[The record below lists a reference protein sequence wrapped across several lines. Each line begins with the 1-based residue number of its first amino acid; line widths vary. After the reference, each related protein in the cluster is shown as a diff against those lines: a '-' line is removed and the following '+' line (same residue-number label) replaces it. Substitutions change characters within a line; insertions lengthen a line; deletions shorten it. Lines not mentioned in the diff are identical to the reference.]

1 MLRLI
6 FRNLLRRPLRNGLT
20 LAGISVAMGVL
31 ICVESFG
38 DGYRNR
44 LRREVEQAG
53 VQIMLV
59 PLGCPYDAAA
69 RVLKNNALE
78 ASLPFAALE
87 SVRNDPGVAVA
98 APMLIAALPR
108 QNERRVDIWVG
119 LDESSLQLRP
129 WWNVTSGRAWFAGSN
144 EVILGADAAAIEMR
158 AHNDKLSSPETKRTF
173 RVAGILERSGTS
185 DDSAFFVPLATAQEM
200 FGQTGRLTAIAIRLK
215 DPTHTTE
222 TVARLQEIRGAQA
235 VTMTEMMGTFARLV
249 GMVRTW
255 VLSIVAIVVTVS
267 ALTVF
272 NTLLAGVLE
281 RANEFGLMRAMGAS
295 RTQVFSL
302 LVGEA
307 LLLTIAGLGAGIV
320 LAIVLGPHIE
330 TVARIWTPFSSAES
344 LLAISASAVL
354 RGCPAVVCAGAL
366 AAVYPAWLAA
376 RMRPAMGAKS
386 Q

>member
-1 MLRLI
+1 MLILI
-6 FRNLLRRPLRNGLT
+6 LRNVLRRPLRHGLT
-20 LAGISVAMGVL
+20 LAGISVAMAVL

-87 SVRNDPGVAVA
+87 TVRNDPGVAVA

-129 WWNVTSGRAWFAGSN
+129 WWHVTSGSEWFAGRD
-144 EVILGADAAAIEMR
+144 EAILGADAAAVEMR
-158 AHNDKLSSPETKRTF
+158 THNDKLSSPETRRTF
-173 RVAGILERSGTS
+173 RVAGILQRSGTS

-200 FGQTGRLTAIAIRLK
+200 FAQTGRLTAIAIRLK
-215 DPTHTTE
+215 DPTRTTE

-255 VLSIVAIVVTVS
+255 VLSIVAMVVTVS

-281 RANEFGLMRAMGAS
+281 RANEFALMRAMGAS
-295 RTQVFSL
+295 RTQVFGL
-302 LVGEA
+302 LIGEA
-307 LLLTIAGLGAGIV
+307 LLLTIAGLAAGIV
-320 LAIVLGPHIE
+320 LAIVLGPRIE
-330 TVARIWTPFSSAES
+330 AIARIWIPFASAEN
-344 LLAISASAVL
+344 LLTISPDAVF
-354 RGCPAVVCAGAL
+354 RSCPAVVCAGAL